1 MTGEHERPDVEA
13 LRATLERRFRTV
25 ESTIDVGGRAVA
37 LTHPASAEDLI
48 DEAEFERD
56 ERMPYW
62 AEIWPS
68 ARVLAAHVARLN
80 GVGRSLLELGCG
92 AGLVATAAT
101 LAGFRVCATDYYEDA
116 LLFAELNVRTHTGRT
131 LETRLVDW
139 RRLPTNLG
147 RYDYVIGSDVLY
159 ERSYGALVAR
169 AIDVTLAQGGEAV
182 IADPGRV
189 SADEFIR
196 DAAKRGLHIAGHG
209 RLPFVEGQIRQ
220 QISLYRLRR

>member
-1 MTGEHERPDVEA
+1 MER
-13 LRATLERRFRTV
+13 
-25 ESTIDVGGRAVA
+25 
-37 LTHPASAEDLI
+37 EDLLRKLPQSRI
-48 DEAEFERD
+48 RSERD
-56 ERMPYW
+56 V
-62 AEIWPS
+62 ITVLVS
-68 ARVLAAHVARLN
+68 ADDR
-80 GVGRSLLELGCG
+80 
-92 AGLVATAAT
+92 
-101 LAGFRVCATDYYEDA
+101 
-116 LLFAELNVRTHTGRT
+116 FAELNVRTHTGRT

-209 RLPFVEGQIRQ
+209 RVPFVEGQIRQ